1 MTPTANSTSRSATV
15 VLAPSES
22 KVALVVG
29 EGVQV
34 RLHARNG
41 GAAGLTVPESAV
53 QNMDGRDV
61 LFVKTDQGFRARPVL
76 IGARSGGIAQVISGV
91 AAGDLVATRNAFLV
105 KAEAKKNAGDDE

>member
-1 MTPTANSTSRSATV
+1 M
-15 VLAPSES
+15 
-22 KVALVVG
+22 
-29 EGVQV
+29 